1 MTTEARHSSLP
12 PDPPPPFGPRAGA
25 GRSAGSGIPGGVLGT
40 GSADGRRVTAA
51 APLGDDPG
59 DEPSVFAPRGPA
71 GTRGPAN
78 GTPRSRTVPEA
89 VDPVSPPPP
98 PASARFPDTP
108 PRAARPRTET
118 AAPRPAHADAGST
131 STGGSGDGAGADA
144 GGSGQPRVTGAG
156 GPAPVDGG
164 RREGSVRP
172 DGGGSAGS
180 VPSDRR
186 AGRAGHTEVPARTAF
201 ETATPPTT
209 RDASETTARLR
220 PVPPSADPHNPG
232 RGGAA
237 PAEDASET
245 TARLRP
251 VPPGPPAAAANPP
264 GPGPAS
270 GTPAG
275 APASPPTGAPAHA
288 TRPTTRWH
296 PQPPAPHAPDPAR
309 TRQSAARPHVTF
321 GEPDLFRARGR
332 GRAVVAGVC
341 LVLGLGL
348 IGGAVA
354 GSWIAEDHEDS
365 AAQGFAAAVPVWHS
379 VPVDT
384 LFPPVV
390 QGAGDGPGGADRTW
404 TRIAVAPDGGCAD
417 GFDPLLWKVLAD
429 AGCRRLLRATYTDAT
444 QSYVTTVGLLFTK
457 ADPAGMSA
465 LATRFR
471 TQHLAERPDLMPRPY
486 AARNTPAAGFGD
498 DQRATWTISVRTDA
512 PVVVY
517 AVSGWADGRSVDTPQ
532 PAADAVRA
540 GATTAQAQSG
550 LGDEAQGLS
559 GQIARRLRRA
569 VGSAATNTP
578 NATKSSS

>member
-12 PDPPPPFGPRAGA
+12 PGPPPSSGPRSGA
-25 GRSAGSGIPGGVLGT
+25 GWNAGSGIPGGVPG
-40 GSADGRRVTAA
+40 ADGRRVTAA

-59 DEPSVFAPRGPA
+59 DEPSVFAPRAPG
-71 GTRGPAN
+71 N

-118 AAPRPAHADAGST
+118 DAPRPAHADEGST
-131 STGGSGDGAGADA
+131 GTGGTGNGPGDRAGA
-144 GGSGQPRVTGAG
+144 GGSGQRGAG
-156 GPAPVDGG
+156 
-164 RREGSVRP
+164 
-172 DGGGSAGS
+172 GS

-186 AGRAGHTEVPARTAF
+186 AARTEVPARTAPG
-201 ETATPPTT
+201 TATPPT
-209 RDASETTARLR
+209 
-220 PVPPSADPHNPG
+220 
-232 RGGAA
+232 
-237 PAEDASET
+237 AEDASET

-264 GPGPAS
+264 GAGPAS

-275 APASPPTGAPAHA
+275 APVSTPPTDAPAHV
-288 TRPTTRWH
+288 TRPSTRWH
-296 PQPPAPHAPDPAR
+296 PQPPAPRAPDIAR
-309 TRQSAARPHVTF
+309 TRGGAARPHVTL
-321 GEPDLFRARGR
+321 GEPDLFRTRRR

-341 LVLGLGL
+341 LVLGIGL
-348 IGGAVA
+348 IGGAAA

-365 AAQGFAAAVPVWHS
+365 AARGFAAAVPVWHS

-404 TRIAVAPDGGCAD
+404 TRIAVAPDSGCAD
-417 GFDPLLWKVLAD
+417 AFDPLLWKVLAD

-444 QSYVTTVGLLFTK
+444 ESYVTTVGLLFTR

-559 GQIARRLRRA
+559 GQIAQRLRRT
-569 VGSAATNTP
+569 VGSAATN
-578 NATKSSS
+578 ATKRPS

>member
-1 MTTEARHSSLP
+1 MTTEARRSSLP
-12 PDPPPPFGPRAGA
+12 PGPPPSSGPRAGA
-25 GRSAGSGIPGGVLGT
+25 GWSVGSGIPGGVPGAA
-40 GSADGRRVTAA
+40 SADGRRVTAA

-59 DEPSVFAPRGPA
+59 DEPSVFTPRGPA
-71 GTRGPAN
+71 DTREPVN

-118 AAPRPAHADAGST
+118 AAPRPAHADEGGT
-131 STGGSGDGAGADA
+131 RTGGTGSGPGDRAGA
-144 GGSGQPRVTGAG
+144 GGSGQPGA
-156 GPAPVDGG
+156 D
-164 RREGSVRP
+164 
-172 DGGGSAGS
+172 GS
-180 VPSDRR
+180 VPSGRR
-186 AGRAGHTEVPARTAF
+186 AGRTEAPARTTPGTAAPLPTRPLP
-201 ETATPPTT
+201 EAATPP
-209 RDASETTARLR
+209 A
-220 PVPPSADPHNPG
+220 
-232 RGGAA
+232 
-237 PAEDASET
+237 AEDASET

-275 APASPPTGAPAHA
+275 APASTPPTDAPAHA
-288 TRPTTRWH
+288 TRPSTRWH
-296 PQPPAPHAPDPAR
+296 PQPPAPRAPDPAR
-309 TRQSAARPHVTF
+309 TRGSAARPHVTF
-321 GEPDLFRARGR
+321 GEPDLFRTRRR

-365 AAQGFAAAVPVWHS
+365 AARGFAAAVPVWHS

-417 GFDPLLWKVLAD
+417 AFDPLLWKVLAD

-471 TQHLAERPDLMPRPY
+471 TQHLAERPDLVPRPY

-540 GATTAQAQSG
+540 GATSAQAQSG
-550 LGDEAQGLS
+550 LGDEARGLS
-559 GQIARRLRRA
+559 GQIAQRLRRT
-569 VGSAATNTP
+569 VGSAATN
-578 NATKSSS
+578 ATKRPS